1 VLNQGAAGQR
11 VQHFGLDRL
20 HPGALASRENDDV
33 QVPGH

>member
-1 VLNQGAAGQR
+1 
-11 VQHFGLDRL
+11 VQNLGVDRL